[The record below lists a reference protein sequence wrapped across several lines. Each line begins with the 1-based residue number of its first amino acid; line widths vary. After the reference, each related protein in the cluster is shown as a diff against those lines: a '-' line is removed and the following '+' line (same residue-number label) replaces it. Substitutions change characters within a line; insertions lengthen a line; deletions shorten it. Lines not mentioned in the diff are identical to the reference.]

1 MAVNAQM
8 LADLTTYLNV
18 IWSSPLQIL
27 IAVIMLYGQL
37 GISAVI
43 GVSIAFIIIPINIKI
58 SNRIKKVQLSKQ
70 KQQDSRIKMMN
81 EIISGIK

>member
-43 GVSIAFIIIPINIKI
+43 GVSTAFIIIPIDIKI

>member
-43 GVSIAFIIIPINIKI
+43 GVSTAFIIIPIDIKI
-58 SNRIKKVQLSKQ
+58 SKRIKKVQLSKQ